1 MQRSFCRGCSAC
13 FASTGADFELSGPN
27 EDQTVAHI
35 AFATDQT
42 VAEMITSGLLKL
54 DPTKFLSRAV
64 DKLARTLQAHST
76 EPTQLVHDL
85 TVIIAT
91 DRDLQG
97 LRDKQTA
104 ARGASTSAYPS
115 GLRSSPDVTDEDWE
129 IRLLKAM
136 EQEFSG
142 ANGSGERES

>member
-1 MQRSFCRGCSAC
+1 
-13 FASTGADFELSGPN
+13 
-27 EDQTVAHI
+27 
-35 AFATDQT
+35 
-42 VAEMITSGLLKL
+42 MITSGLLKL
-54 DPTKFLSRAV
+54 DPMEFLSR
-64 DKLARTLQAHST
+64 DGDRIARALQAQST
-76 EPTQLVHDL
+76 EPTQLFHDL

-97 LRDKQTA
+97 LRDKQTP

-129 IRLLKAM
+129 IRLLKGM